1 MNVEASLPCTALVLC
16 GGGAR
21 GAMQVGFY
29 QAIVELGLSFDLVL
43 GSSVGA
49 LNGALIAAG
58 MPPSDLAQ
66 DRKSVV

>member
-1 MNVEASLPCTALVLC
+1 MNVEAPSARTALVLC

-29 QAIVELGLSFDLVL
+29 QAITELGLSFDLVV

-49 LNGALIAAG
+49 LNGTLIAAG
-58 MPPSDLAQ
+58 
-66 DRKSVV
+66 